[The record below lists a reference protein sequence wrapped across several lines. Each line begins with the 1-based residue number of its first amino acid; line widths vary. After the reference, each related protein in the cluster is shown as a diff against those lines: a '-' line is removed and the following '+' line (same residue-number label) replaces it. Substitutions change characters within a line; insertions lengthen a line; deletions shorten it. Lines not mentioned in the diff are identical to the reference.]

1 MDPNIWGPHLW
12 HYMHMI
18 SFNHPNNPNSEDVY
32 HQKVFLENLQHTL
45 PCNKCKMHYKQYISK
60 YPPKLNTKMDYIKW
74 VIDLHNAVNERNG
87 KKIYNYD
94 EAIEEIRNNFS
105 DSKQDDSK
113 CPNYFKYLCIV
124 LFIISIVF
132 IVLYFKKMNIKKRKV
147 IRY

>member
-1 MDPNIWGPHLW
+1 
-12 HYMHMI
+12 
-18 SFNHPNNPNSEDVY
+18 
-32 HQKVFLENLQHTL
+32 
-45 PCNKCKMHYKQYISK
+45 
-60 YPPKLNTKMDYIKW
+60 
-74 VIDLHNAVNERNG
+74 
-87 KKIYNYD
+87 KIYNYD

-105 DSKQDDSK
+105 DSKLETSK